1 MPDPDDEYDD
11 DRPRRRRRD
20 DYEAD
25 DDEYDDRPR
34 RRRRP
39 PPPGDE
45 GLQYVIPVNT
55 NVLAIAAGYL
65 GLVSVLCVPAPLA
78 LIVGI
83 LALRQLNK
91 NPGQHGKGRAIFGIV
106 MGALFSIPLPI
117 AVIAALA
124 GK

>member
-11 DRPRRRRRD
+11 RPRSRRRD
-20 DYEAD
+20 DYVAD
-25 DDEYDDRPR
+25 DDYDDRPR

-39 PPPGDE
+39 PPPGDD

-78 LIVGI
+78 LIVGV
-83 LALRQLNK
+83 LALRQLKK
-91 NPGQHGKGRAIFGIV
+91 NPGQHGKGRAVFGIV